1 VVAVQSLSFSGVGGL
16 SFSSFIREFQMSEYE
31 QQEQES
37 QQFPLFENEYEPEDP
52 YYDWDEENEQDH
64 TESDN
69 YEQHEWEEN
78 YDEEIDF

>member
-1 VVAVQSLSFSGVGGL
+1 
-16 SFSSFIREFQMSEYE
+16 MSEYE

-37 QQFPLFENEYEPEDP
+37 QLFPWDEAMVEEPEDP

-78 YDEEIDF
+78 YEEEIDF